1 VRQTAAKPKRQPPDS
16 AGNVL
21 PIGRPSLGTV
31 PLPSLDEV
39 ADRPE
44 TVSHLPRTV
53 VMTTLYRAM
62 MIQQVCLAELVAG
75 GTDGEVRD
83 KGQHVAELL
92 TAAEVARMM
101 GGISPRQVYR
111 QAKQFPFKSFSV
123 RPTPGTVRFH
133 RHLVEQYLRD
143 PEAYRVRHAGAAAS
157 DPSAAASRLGRGNDS
172 S

>member
-1 VRQTAAKPKRQPPDS
+1 MSQPAAKPKRQQPDR

-21 PIGRPSLGTV
+21 PIGRPPLGTV

-44 TVSHLPRTV
+44 IVSHLPWTDV
-53 VMTTLYRAM
+53 TTMLYRAM
-62 MIQQVCLAELVAG
+62 MIQQVCLAELVVG
-75 GTDGEVRD
+75 GSAPEVRD
-83 KGQHVAELL
+83 NGQPAPALL
-92 TAAEVARMM
+92 TAVEVARMM

-143 PEAYRVRHAGAAAS
+143 PEAYRARHAGAAGS
-157 DPSAAASRLGRGNDS
+157 DPSAPGSRLGRGNGPS
-172 S
+172 

>member
-1 VRQTAAKPKRQPPDS
+1 MKAERRQFVTAEKVLRIALPPGGS
-16 AGNVL
+16 
-21 PIGRPSLGTV
+21 T
-31 PLPSLDEV
+31 PLPTLDQI

-44 TVSHLPRTV
+44 MVYQLSRAAV
-53 VMTTLYRAM
+53 TTMMHRAM
-62 MIQQVCLAELVAG
+62 LIQQVCFAELVVG
-75 GTDGEVRD
+75 RSEGEVRD
-83 KGQHVAELL
+83 NGQHVPELL

-143 PEAYRVRHAGAAAS
+143 PEAYRVRHAGAAGS
-157 DPSAAASRLGRGNDS
+157 DPNAPGSRVGRGNS
-172 S
+172 AS